1 MAVLVSI
8 PDELATKVAE
18 ALNIHDQKQ
27 AIREALRRFIYG
39 GGSEKMYSPSTDII
53 KVIDEKLE
61 KICDIISKEISDI
74 KSKLYEIENKVTG
87 IQQRKHSSYHQYPQA
102 SSYNKKEFFLKMDTN
117 IEGVTFALG
126 YSPKLKTVCI
136 YAVTDKKTYN
146 LGKLVVKY
154 TDMGTRI
161 GFDIN
166 KFEKVIEEM
175 CHELGYEKSDVNGEL
190 DRYMEYLEGCKEEV
204 YNVLA
209 KYGLSE
215 DNIKIVEEY

>member
-1 MAVLVSI
+1 MARVFSISI
-8 PDELATKVAE
+8 PEDLYKK
-18 ALNIHDQKQ
+18 ALEITGKDKIQD
-27 AIREALRRFIYG
+27 AIRELLKRAIYG
-39 GGSEKMYSPSTDII
+39 GNNVNIQGLEEKFKILDKLANEIADIKAEI
-53 KVIDEKLE
+53 LSLKEEIRKLE
-61 KICDIISKEISDI
+61 
-74 KSKLYEIENKVTG
+74 
-87 IQQRKHSSYHQYPQA
+87 IQQRKHSSYHQHPQA

-175 CHELGYEKSDVNGEL
+175 CHELGYEKSDINGEL
-190 DRYMEYLEGCKEEV
+190 DRYMEYLEDCKEEV